1 MPLYLVRWAN
11 LSAALVNARDEDQLV
26 DILDEVGD
34 PSGAKWQVYRGP
46 LHIELELPLDVE
58 VTGRG
63 GRARTLADV
72 NVTNCPEQLE
82 VDAVTFG
89 AANSDTGS
97 EMLDAIW
104 KFAFP
109 NLFRAFAKNEWS
121 LSKDQAKEAGTKD
134 LDVLVQAHWQIDHLG
149 RNPDPD
155 AALAAMAGTSLRQIK
170 NVLNKPTSRPRAP
183 VRPLTPGAN
192 KKRRRAG
199 RSQKPK

>member
-26 DILDEVGD
+26 DILDEVVD

-46 LHIELELPLDVE
+46 LHIELELPLDLE

-72 NVTNCPEQLE
+72 NVTKCPEQLE

-89 AANSDTGS
+89 AANSVTGS
-97 EMLDAIW
+97 EMLDAVW

-109 NLFRAFAKNEWS
+109 NLFWAFPEHEGAP
-121 LSKDQAKEAGTKD
+121 SKDPAKGAGRKD
-134 LDVLVQAHWQIDHLG
+134 LY
-149 RNPDPD
+149 
-155 AALAAMAGTSLRQIK
+155 
-170 NVLNKPTSRPRAP
+170 
-183 VRPLTPGAN
+183 
-192 KKRRRAG
+192 
-199 RSQKPK
+199 